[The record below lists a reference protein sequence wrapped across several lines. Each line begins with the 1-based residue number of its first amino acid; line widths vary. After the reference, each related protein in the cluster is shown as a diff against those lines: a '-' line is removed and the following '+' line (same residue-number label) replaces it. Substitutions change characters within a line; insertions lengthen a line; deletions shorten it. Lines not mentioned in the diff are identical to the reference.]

1 MPDSSATDQ
10 QIELQVEAMI
20 SQLVDRFYSR
30 VGDDAEIGPI
40 FNNAIGNGWPEHLQR
55 MKDFWSSIMLGTGR
69 FKGSP
74 MMAHLGLPVKINATH
89 FQRWLSLWRLTAPEI
104 CPPEL
109 AAIFITK
116 AEMMA
121 ERLLSGVEMHYDS
134 VHAAG
139 PA

>member
-10 QIELQVEAMI
+10 QFELQVEAMI
-20 SQLVDRFYSR
+20 DELVERFYAR
-30 VGDDAEIGPI
+30 VREDAEIGPI
-40 FNNAIGNGWPEHLQR
+40 FNDAIGDGWPRHLKL
-55 MKDFWSSIMLGTGR
+55 MKDFWSSVMLGTGR

-74 MMAHLGLPVKINATH
+74 MMAHLGLPVKINISH

-104 CPPEL
+104 CPAEI
-109 AAIFITK
+109 ASVFVGK

-121 ERLLSGVEMHYDS
+121 ERLLAGVEMHYDA
-134 VHAAG
+134 VHAAS